1 MVDQTE
7 NLRLLFAVF
16 NTNALYY
23 EFKED
28 IAVPADSHD

>member
-16 NTNALYY
+16 NMNALY

-28 IAVPADSHD
+28 IAVPTDSHD